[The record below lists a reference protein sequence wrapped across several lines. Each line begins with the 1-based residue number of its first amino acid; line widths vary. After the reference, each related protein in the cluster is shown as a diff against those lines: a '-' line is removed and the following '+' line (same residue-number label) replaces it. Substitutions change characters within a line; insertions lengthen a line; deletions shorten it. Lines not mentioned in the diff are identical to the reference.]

1 MYEYI
6 INKSRFIA
14 ISYDVSTK
22 DDVMKI
28 QADLRKEYKDATH
41 VCYAYLINNGTSA
54 GMSDDGEPSGTAGKP
69 LLNLLMIKKHNNK
82 AVFVIRY
89 FGKSKLGAGL
99 LLRSYI
105 NAAKEVL

>member
-1 MYEYI
+1 MFEYV

-14 ISYDVSTK
+14 IAYDVTSK
-22 DDVMKI
+22 EEVLKI
-28 QADLRKEYKDATH
+28 QSHLRNEYKDCTH

-54 GMSDDGEPSGTAGKP
+54 GMNDDGEPTGTAGKP

-82 AVFVIRY
+82 AIFVIRY
-89 FGKSKLGAGL
+89 FGKAKLGAGL